1 MKFCWP
7 IGNGQGKRKCYFF
20 RWSLII
26 VLSREECCSNLAKVK
41 FACCNYEFSNH
52 YVLITLRFHSIFRKC
67 FPSVA
72 APGIWFSF
80 RSVAFFFFW
89 LHSKH
94 ETNLHLTFIDIFAFL
109 LIVLICISIS
119 FQFEFRSCCGWL
131 YLQIKRRPFAF
142 ICAALLF
149 FFFFVISVFVYL
161 HFYFIFFFCICILFL
176 RRHKLVAATSRWVQ
190 QKHTHLP
197 YL

>member
-1 MKFCWP
+1 LQLWVFQP
-7 IGNGQGKRKCYFF
+7 
-20 RWSLII
+20 
-26 VLSREECCSNLAKVK
+26 
-41 FACCNYEFSNH
+41 
-52 YVLITLRFHSIFRKC
+52 LRFNHFAFSQH
-67 FPSVA
+67 FPQMFSVCRR
-72 APGIWFSF
+72 PRDLVFFSF
-80 RSVAFFFFW
+80 RCIFFFW

-149 FFFFVISVFVYL
+149 FFCYFCIRVSAFL
-161 HFYFIFFFCICILFL
+161 FYFFFCICILFL

>member
-1 MKFCWP
+1 MVKENESAIFALL
-7 IGNGQGKRKCYFF
+7 F

-149 FFFFVISVFVYL
+149 FFCYFCIRVSAFLFYFFLHL
-161 HFYFIFFFCICILFL
+161 HFIF
-176 RRHKLVAATSRWVQ
+176 A
-190 QKHTHLP
+190 P
-197 YL
+197 P